1 MPPDDGYQPPPPPT
15 RSGAPVVAIPPR
27 QNSKEADS
35 DDDEPDEP
43 APGLTSNA
51 KRLLDDYPDS
61 THANRRPPSFV
72 PDIKIS
78 GTSHTTAF
86 AAHGRHVCTG
96 THCVKVYDTL
106 MSDQPLFVVDL
117 KETGLDFRVKENR
130 VTAMCFRPA
139 NNPADEG
146 RYLWCGTKDG
156 HLWELDIKTGD
167 ITDTRAFVHSSAV
180 SHIFRYKTWIMS
192 LEEGGKLHVFQVQEN
207 RRIPQCRTIRV
218 QERFTFARLIGGR
231 LWTST
236 GPATRSTTTASAS
249 RGPTIRVYDPCAPG
263 TTLSAGTTV
272 WPSEWTG
279 AVTSATCMPMHPG
292 IVYLGHEGGYV
303 SVWDA
308 DQLVCQQVFKISA
321 NDILALE
328 GVGERLWAAGRKGMI
343 SVYDVSERPWRTT
356 NVWTAHM

>member
-1 MPPDDGYQPPPPPT
+1 
-15 RSGAPVVAIPPR
+15 
-27 QNSKEADS
+27 
-35 DDDEPDEP
+35 
-43 APGLTSNA
+43 
-51 KRLLDDYPDS
+51 
-61 THANRRPPSFV
+61 
-72 PDIKIS
+72 
-78 GTSHTTAF
+78 
-86 AAHGRHVCTG
+86 
-96 THCVKVYDTL
+96 
-106 MSDQPLFVVDL
+106 
-117 KETGLDFRVKENR
+117 

-139 NNPADEG
+139 NNDADEG

-180 SHIFRYKTWIMS
+180 SHIFRYKSWIMS
-192 LEEGGKLHVFQVQEN
+192 LEEGGKLHVFEVQEN

-218 QERFTFARLIGGR
+218 QERFNFAKLIGGR

-236 GPATRSTTTASAS
+236 GPATRSTTNAAAS

-263 TTLSAGTTV
+263 NTLSAGTTV

-292 IVYLGHEGGYV
+292 TVYLGHEGGYV

-308 DQLVCQQVFKISA
+308 EQLQCLQVFKISA

-356 NVWTAHM
+356 NVWTAHV

>member
-1 MPPDDGYQPPPPPT
+1 MP
-15 RSGAPVVAIPPR
+15 IPPR
-27 QNSKEADS
+27 QNSKEYSKEADS
-35 DDDEPDEP
+35 EEDDPDEP
-43 APGLTSNA
+43 SPALTSNA
-51 KRLLDDYPDS
+51 KRLLEDYPDS
-61 THANRRPPSFV
+61 TNANRRPPSFV

-106 MSDQPLFVVDL
+106 MSDQPLYVVDL

-139 NNPADEG
+139 KNDADEG

-180 SHIFRYKTWIMS
+180 SHIFRYKSWIMS
-192 LEEGGKLHVFQVQEN
+192 LEESGKLHVFEAQEN

-218 QERFTFARLIGGR
+218 QERFNFAKLIGGR

-236 GPATRSTTTASAS
+236 GPATRSTTNAAAS

-263 TTLSAGTTV
+263 NTLSAGTTV

-292 IVYLGHEGGYV
+292 TVYLGHEGGYV

-308 DQLVCQQVFKISA
+308 EQLQCLQVFKISA

-356 NVWTAHM
+356 NVWTAHV